1 MHHGAACRAL
11 VEECQHFQQL
21 LHDEKEAIKQLP
33 EMLLNTDIPAT
44 LGRWAGGRGACMGAP
59 CRRPN

>member
-1 MHHGAACRAL
+1 M
-11 VEECQHFQQL
+11 EECQHFQQL